1 MTKKYLLYAFL
12 LITLNGCLQSSVS
25 FIGPAYTVASTGNL
39 YQAGLSVTVNQTLLH
54 TTGENTL
61 EYANRIIKDLENYKE
76 KKLNKPNKPN
86 LLKSKDHHNFRPN
99 EVENNHQAFLNSVK
113 STIQIRDK

>member
-25 FIGPAYTVASTGNL
+25 FIGPAYTVASTGNI
-39 YQAGLSVTVNQTLLH
+39 YQAGLSITVNQTLLH
-54 TTGENTL
+54 TTGENTF

-76 KKLNKPNKPN
+76 KKLNKSN
-86 LLKSKDHHNFRPN
+86 LLKSKDHHNLRLN
-99 EVENNHQAFLNSVK
+99 EVKNNHQAFLNSVK

>member
-76 KKLNKPNKPN
+76 KKLNKPN
-86 LLKSKDHHNFRPN
+86 LLQSKDDHNLRPN
-99 EVENNHQAFLNSVK
+99 EVENNHQTFLNSVK
-113 STIQIRDK
+113 STIQKRNK